1 MSAAEAGPAAAVT
14 EPGKCNRI
22 VYIGRDK
29 HVIKQKWRLNG
40 GVGGEVRLET
50 KLVNRKN
57 PNNRTSNKMLAAVA
71 NTEEALSVKA
81 IEMANS
87 ILKNRR
93 DRFLKAQRGASGSNS
108 SSGSRR
114 NTDTELADP
123 VIEALRGGGRTRS
136 GVATNKP
143 DEQEVRQG

>member
-29 HVIKQKWRLNG
+29 HVIEHKWRLNG

-50 KLVNRKN
+50 KLVDRKN
-57 PNNRTSNKMLAAVA
+57 PNRTSNKMLAAIA

-81 IEMANS
+81 IEMVNS
-87 ILKNRR
+87 IRKKRR
-93 DRFLKAQRGASGSNS
+93 DRFLKAQRGAGGSSS
-108 SSGSRR
+108 SSGPRR
-114 NTDTELADP
+114 NADMELADP

>member
-1 MSAAEAGPAAAVT
+1 MSTAEAEPAAAVT

-29 HVIKQKWRLNG
+29 HVIEHKWRLNG
-40 GVGGEVRLET
+40 GVGDEVRLET
-50 KLVNRKN
+50 KLVDRKN
-57 PNNRTSNKMLAAVA
+57 PNRTSNKMLAAVA

-93 DRFLKAQRGASGSNS
+93 DRFLKAQRGAGSSSS

-114 NTDTELADP
+114 NADMELADP

-143 DEQEVRQG
+143 DEQEVKQG